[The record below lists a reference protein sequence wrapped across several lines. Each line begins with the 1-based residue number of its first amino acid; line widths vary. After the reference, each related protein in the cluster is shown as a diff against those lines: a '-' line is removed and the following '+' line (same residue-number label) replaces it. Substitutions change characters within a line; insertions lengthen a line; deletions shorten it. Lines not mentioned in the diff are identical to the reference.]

1 MKFLALSVATIAL
14 SAIGV
19 IAAPAA
25 DNAQYFTLTTE
36 TDYGC
41 VYYASGTNTE
51 TATAPGVTS
60 TIHDDSTKTVDVTTY
75 VYPPQQTRRAEKPQR
90 EETTIGVTV
99 VCATTQTVD
108 PVVTTTDTNVVT
120 TTTAYASTTTEIVET
135 YTLCIEGHYCS

>member
-1 MKFLALSVATIAL
+1 MQFLALSAVTVAL
-14 SAIGV
+14 SALGV
-19 IAAPAA
+19 TAAPAA
-25 DNAQYFTLTTE
+25 DNAQYFTLTTQ

-60 TIHDDSTKTVDVTTY
+60 TIHDDSTKTVDVTTF
-75 VYPPQQTRRAEKPQR
+75 VYPPQQTRLAVKR

-99 VCATTQTVD
+99 VCATTQTVA

-135 YTLCIEGHYCS
+135 YTLCIEGHFCA

>member
-1 MKFLALSVATIAL
+1 MQFLALSAVTVVL
-14 SAIGV
+14 SALGV
-19 IAAPAA
+19 TAAPAA
-25 DNAQYFTLTTE
+25 DNAQYFTLTTQ

-41 VYYASGTNTE
+41 VYYASGTNTG

-60 TIHDDSTKTVDVTTY
+60 TIHDDRTKTVDVTTY
-75 VYPPQQTRRAEKPQR
+75 VYPPQQTRNAEK
-90 EETTIGVTV
+90 TTIGVTV

-135 YTLCIEGHYCS
+135 YTLCIEGHFCA

>member
-1 MKFLALSVATIAL
+1 MKLLILTSVTVVL
-14 SAIGV
+14 SALGV
-19 IAAPAA
+19 IAAPAV
-25 DNAQYFTLTTE
+25 DNAQYYTLTTQ

-60 TIHDDSTKTVDVTTY
+60 TVHDDSTKTVDVTTY
-75 VYPPQQTRRAEKPQR
+75 VYPPQQTRLAVK
-90 EETTIGVTV
+90 TTIGVTV

-108 PVVTTTDTNVVT
+108 PVVTTTDSHVVT

-135 YTLCIEGHYCS
+135 YTLCIDGHFCA

>member
-1 MKFLALSVATIAL
+1 MNFLALSAVAVVL
-14 SAIGV
+14 SALGV
-19 IAAPAA
+19 TAAPAA
-25 DNAQYFTLTTE
+25 DNAQYFTLTTQ

-75 VYPPQQTRRAEKPQR
+75 VYPPQQTRLAVKR

-135 YTLCIEGHYCS
+135 YTLCIEGHFCA

>member
-1 MKFLALSVATIAL
+1 MKLLILSCVTVVL
-14 SAIGV
+14 SALGV
-19 IAAPAA
+19 TAAPAA
-25 DNAQYFTLTTE
+25 DNAQHFTLTTE

-60 TIHDDSTKTVDVTTY
+60 TFHDDSTKTVDVTTF
-75 VYPPQQTRRAEKPQR
+75 VYPPQQTRMAAKR

-120 TTTAYASTTTEIVET
+120 TTIAYASTTTEIVET
-135 YTLCIEGHYCS
+135 YTLCIEGHFCA